1 MKSLGV
7 LLGLSFALPVLL
19 IGAWILK
26 VLAIRFAKIENVT
39 FNNSFVLVL
48 VSGVL
53 IFILMSPIG
62 LEEFMELGIL
72 GVITF
77 LTIVQTLSYT
87 VGGKYVWKTTFQ
99 KAFKAILIPM
109 VFQTILF
116 AVFLNLMNGMMW

>member
-7 LLGLSFALPVLL
+7 LLGLFFALPVLL

-26 VLAIRFAKIENVT
+26 VLAIRFAKIENAT
-39 FNNSFVLVL
+39 FKNSFVVVL

-109 VFQTILF
+109 VVQTILF
-116 AVFLNLMNGMMW
+116 AVFLNLMNGMM

>member
-116 AVFLNLMNGMMW
+116 AVFLNLMNGMM